1 MPRTCSKYG
10 SLPYDGVSYPE
21 NYLPPWLQRSGNQVP
36 PRTVPT
42 VLDRHREV
50 RRCVEDED
58 STAMPLNPVEETV
71 DEDPANFS
79 DDSLE
84 DVPPPPPPA
93 PQQSASKRSSIA
105 WEVSLDSENEALLI
119 PGSTKVVGRR
129 RRKSTDHSSNE
140 SHILIN

>member
-1 MPRTCSKYG
+1 M
-10 SLPYDGVSYPE
+10 
-21 NYLPPWLQRSGNQVP
+21 P

-129 RRKSTDHSSNE
+129 RRKSTDHFSNE